1 MASQRASLIVL
12 LLHLLTNW
20 ILAEESDFTSQ
31 CFKCRCMWSGGMK
44 TADCRNLGISE
55 IPTTLSP
62 ELRNI
67 DFSSNPIYELK
78 ANEFFNANLRDV
90 HKLQLQNCSIEVVNA
105 KAFSSLG
112 LVIELDL
119 SANSIVMLDKNV
131 FRDNVK
137 LRILNLSHNKIRA
150 LQEGLFHNMTYLQR
164 IYMSHNEIEQI
175 TPKTF
180 DNLPALQHIDL
191 SHNRLKNMAEDFTEG
206 LTRLNSLSI
215 EGNPWYCDCHLQ
227 QFKEKMVSRF
237 LITNPTL
244 CEGPAHL
251 KGKEWRE
258 PSVVFACAP
267 HILHPIENSRMEI
280 TSANYT
286 VVCKVKGEPKPDV
299 EWYFNGR
306 LVGKDPR
313 HSSNK
318 YVIARHRD
326 GQYTYNNLTILNVA
340 YRDRGEYKCVAKN
353 PGGQDESNVTLVIN
367 SDCESCGSVPS
378 SGSMNTLPLLLGLV
392 IAAVLLI
399 LIIVL
404 ILICFCCKRNNSR
417 NYASKRHDLSQ
428 SSEYIGLDGRPE
440 MEKALITEVNPIVK
454 PPRHQTVASSVMTG
468 ATEVSDVNKTLLDG
482 DSIFGKC
489 FNVLLRF
496 YVIVLIFSRGWRIA
510 FLRIRRKALYKIA
523 K

>member
-1 MASQRASLIVL
+1 MASQQRLIVTL
-12 LLHLLTNW
+12 LLFA
-20 ILAEESDFTSQ
+20 ISVLADDSDFTSH

-44 TADCRNLGISE
+44 TADCKNAGITE
-55 IPTTLSP
+55 IPKTLSP
-62 ELRNI
+62 ALRNI
-67 DFSSNPIYELK
+67 DFSNNPIYELK
-78 ANEFFNANLRDV
+78 ANEFLNANLRDV

-119 SANSIVMLDKNV
+119 MENSIMVLDKNV

-137 LRILNLSHNKIRA
+137 LRILNLSHNKIKV

-164 IYMSHNEIEQI
+164 IYMSHNAIEQI

-191 SHNRLKNMAEDFTEG
+191 SHNKLKHMAEDFTEG

-215 EGNPWYCDCHLQ
+215 EGNPWYCDCRLET
-227 QFKEKMVSRF
+227 FKENMVRRF
-237 LITNPTL
+237 LITSPTL
-244 CEGPAHL
+244 CEGPSYL

-258 PSVVFACAP
+258 PSVIFACAP
-267 HILHPIENSRMEI
+267 NILYPPANSRMEI
-280 TSANYT
+280 ASANYT

-318 YVIARHRD
+318 YVISRYKE
-326 GQYTYNNLTILNVA
+326 GQYTYNNLTIVNVA
-340 YRDRGEYKCVAKN
+340 YRDRGEYKCLAKN
-353 PGGQDESNVTLVIN
+353 PGGEDETNVTLVIN
-367 SDCESCGSVPS
+367 SDCEGCGSVPA

-404 ILICFCCKRNNSR
+404 ILVCFCCKKSNSR

-454 PPRHQTVASSVMTG
+454 PPRHQTVTSSVMTG

-482 DSIFGKC
+482 DSIFGK
-489 FNVLLRF
+489 
-496 YVIVLIFSRGWRIA
+496 FSPP
-510 FLRIRRKALYKIA
+510 F
-523 K
+523 